1 LVGVNQLVREVLLR
15 GILEHLDAGSP
26 NYSGVV
32 GTRLGLHSEKL
43 PEEYPVGF
51 DPQESFTKVNEDR
64 GVEDTVGVEVEVL
77 DAVVLQEP
85 LEEIA
90 RWRDNPRS
98 ANRVNMG
105 ISSGFFSMGY
115 GSPAAARHIS
125 TSFSRR
131 NPLLR
136 SASRSSIFAF
146 DFFHSWL
153 GFSRGGDTGG
163 DVPAADSAAS

>member
-15 GILEHLDAGSP
+15 GILAHLDAGSP

-51 DPQESFTKVNEDR
+51 DPQEGFTKVNEDR

-90 RWRDNPRS
+90 RWERQPSLREPREHGDLIWILLH
-98 ANRVNMG
+98 G
-105 ISSGFFSMGY
+105 I
-115 GSPAAARHIS
+115 RI
-125 TSFSRR
+125 
-131 NPLLR
+131 
-136 SASRSSIFAF
+136 
-146 DFFHSWL
+146 
-153 GFSRGGDTGG
+153 SRGGTPHIDFLLPKKPT
-163 DVPAADSAAS
+163 VEERQ

>member
-90 RWRDNPRS
+90 RWERQPSLREPREHGDLIWILLH
-98 ANRVNMG
+98 G
-105 ISSGFFSMGY
+105 I
-115 GSPAAARHIS
+115 RI
-125 TSFSRR
+125 
-131 NPLLR
+131 
-136 SASRSSIFAF
+136 
-146 DFFHSWL
+146 
-153 GFSRGGDTGG
+153 SRGGTPHIDFLLPKKPT
-163 DVPAADSAAS
+163 VEERQ